1 MIDTDKKFCS
11 ILLDILSAKGLN
23 QIVCSPGSRN
33 APLLIAAAARPQLKK
48 HFVVDERSASFMALG
63 ISLVSKNPV
72 ALVCTSGTALL
83 NYAPGVAEA
92 YYQGIPIIVI
102 SADRPP
108 QWIDQDDSQ
117 TIHQENVLSNFV
129 KKSFNF
135 PSDKYTD
142 KELIWYVNRMVNEA
156 YICAISGKPGPVHIN
171 IPLSEPLNGKLE
183 RQEFS
188 QRIIDLLTPDAF
200 NNKEII
206 KKLAE
211 KAAESKILLTAG
223 FMQPDANLQKVVSR
237 FCKFK
242 NVAVM
247 AETIS
252 NLHLKEEDYKIDSVL
267 TSFTS
272 EILDNLKPD
281 IVITI
286 GGSLISRKLK
296 EYLRRNSKS
305 IEHWSIGTSNIV
317 SDPFMS
323 LTFKIEIEPRS
334 FFRNLNS
341 ELRKKSKK
349 FNIEVSDYSTKWSGL
364 RKISSSLKDTYI
376 DLCKWSELKAFE
388 IILKNLPSDY
398 NLFLSNGT
406 AIRYAQIINYR
417 LPHASYCNRGVSG
430 IDGSVS
436 TAIGGAMEY
445 KGKTLLI
452 TGDLSMAYDITSLSL
467 KEVPDRFKIIVID
480 NQGGGIFRFIPST
493 SILEEREEYFCQSPL
508 LPLKHLAEGYGWNYF
523 EANNEGALK
532 DTLEEFL
539 SHPRKAIFK
548 ISCDGIKSAE
558 ILSDYMKCKAKI

>member
-188 QRIIDLLTPDAF
+188 RRIIDLLTPDAF

-296 EYLRRNSKS
+296 EYLRRNSKN

-323 LTFKIEIEPRS
+323 LTLKIEIESRR

-349 FNIEVSDYSTKWSGL
+349 FNSEVSDYSTQWSEL

-493 SILEEREEYFCQSPL
+493 SNLIEREEYLCQTPL
-508 LPLKHLAEGYGWNYF
+508 LPLKELSDGYNWDYF
-523 EANNEGALK
+523 EINNEISLIEKLPLFLKNPHKSIMKVICNGEESAKILKQYMALK
-532 DTLEEFL
+532 
-539 SHPRKAIFK
+539 A
-548 ISCDGIKSAE
+548 
-558 ILSDYMKCKAKI
+558 